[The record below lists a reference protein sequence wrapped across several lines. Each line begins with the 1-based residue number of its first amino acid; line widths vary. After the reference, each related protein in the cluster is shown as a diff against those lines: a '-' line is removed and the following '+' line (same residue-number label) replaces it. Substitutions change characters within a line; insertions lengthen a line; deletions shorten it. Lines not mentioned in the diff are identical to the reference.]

1 MIIRVE
7 CTLIEEDDTFII
19 EMEGPEADTSDLE
32 AIVIESLGLVA
43 DKIRIKITEVPRTIH

>member
-43 DKIRIKITEVPRTIH
+43 DKIRIKITEVPGTIH